1 MARGRSSCLI
11 PQAMKG
17 NPDMTASEP
26 AGTALPPRTYPRQR
40 ILVAGDDGDVR
51 HLTAKLLT
59 RCGYE
64 VDTAEDGAAAWDSL
78 QRNRYHLLIT
88 DHHIPKVSGVELLQ
102 KLRVARI
109 VLPVIIAT
117 AALPKDEFNRLP
129 WIQPDATLLKPYRVA
144 QLLGTVREVLRTTD
158 FPYEKIAPP
167 PDRQSQ
173 PSGLVCSCDD
183 SSPGFSVPVAIRQP
197 GHLRRG

>member
-1 MARGRSSCLI
+1 MARGRISCLI

-51 HLTAKLLT
+51 QATAKLLT

-64 VDTAEDGAAAWDSL
+64 VDTAEDGAAAWDTL

-88 DHHIPKVSGVELLQ
+88 NHHIAKVSGVELLE
-102 KLRVARI
+102 KLRAARMA
-109 VLPVIIAT
+109 LPVIMA
-117 AALPKDEFNRLP
+117 APALPKDEFILYP
-129 WIQPDATLLKPYRVA
+129 WPQP
-144 QLLGTVREVLRTTD
+144 
-158 FPYEKIAPP
+158 
-167 PDRQSQ
+167 
-173 PSGLVCSCDD
+173 
-183 SSPGFSVPVAIRQP
+183 
-197 GHLRRG
+197 